1 MFLFKKPET
10 FSELRAF
17 RVSLDRF
24 QWGFLFVFTI
34 GCFVSISLAQISAL
48 AGFLT
53 WMAHVRFTCSWKRI
67 QFPLILPFALFAGAS
82 ILSVILAVDWQ
93 VSVETL
99 KKLLEIL
106 IFFWVLNVLR
116 ALKPKNNFLNRI
128 LIFRKNGLGNTKN
141 KVLNNGETLA
151 LFFAGGGG
159 LVSLYCF
166 YLAAQQGIQLPHRV
180 VGTFDNPISWGVIL
194 MMFCLLPGAHLIYSP
209 RMKKIVPG
217 LLFLILVS
225 CLIITLAREAW
236 LGFTV
241 SLAGMF
247 LFRKP
252 VLALLAP
259 LTFILILILMPVS
272 VQDRLMAM
280 TDLSQQ
286 TLKLRV
292 FMWKGGWEIFK
303 DYPVFGC
310 GFKCPSIVA
319 NDYPGYEKF
328 LQVWAGGLHNNYVQT
343 AVELGLVGLITW
355 MSIWVVFFWQSILR
369 LRALSDNNPDR
380 WIIHGSIWAV
390 AAFLI
395 ACIFESHF
403 YDTEVAMILFA
414 IMALPFSII
423 TNDPYLDG
431 RKNKMKYSFQG
442 LMTPIEKLGSLN
454 TKATNR

>member
-1 MFLFKKPET
+1 MFLLKKPEN

-17 RVSLDRF
+17 RVSLDRI
-24 QWGFLFVFTI
+24 QWGCLFLFTI
-34 GCFVSISLAQISAL
+34 GCFLSISLAQISAL

-53 WMAHVRFTCSWKRI
+53 WMAQVKFTCSWKRI
-67 QFPLILPFALFAGAS
+67 QFPLLLPFTLFASAS

-93 VSVETL
+93 ISVETL
-99 KKLLEIL
+99 KKLLEVL

-116 ALKPKNNFLNRI
+116 VLKPKRNFVNQI
-128 LIFRKNGLGNTKN
+128 LFSRKNSLSNAKN
-141 KVLNNGETLA
+141 YVLRNGEILT
-151 LFFAGGGG
+151 LFFVGGGS
-159 LVSLYCF
+159 LIALYCF
-166 YLAAQQGIQLPHRV
+166 YLAAQHGIQLPHRV
-180 VGTFDNPISWGVIL
+180 IGTFDNPISWGVIL
-194 MMFCLLPGAHLIYSP
+194 MMFCLLAGAHLIYSP
-209 RMKKIVPG
+209 RQKKLVPG
-217 LLFLILVS
+217 LFFFILVS

-247 LFRKP
+247 FFRKP

-259 LTFILILILMPVS
+259 LIFILILILMPVS
-272 VQDRLMAM
+272 IQDRLMAM

-292 FMWKGGWEIFK
+292 LMWKGGWEIFK

-328 LQVWAGGLHNNYVQT
+328 LQVWAGGLHNNFVQT
-343 AVELGLVGLITW
+343 AVELGLVGLATW
-355 MSIWVVFFWQSILR
+355 VSIWAVFFWQCILR
-369 LRALSDNNPDR
+369 LRALNNNNPDR
-380 WIIHGSIWAV
+380 WLIHGSIWAV

-395 ACIFESHF
+395 ACVFESHF

-414 IMALPFSII
+414 IMALPFSVI
-423 TNDPYLDG
+423 TKDPVLDG
-431 RKNKMKYSFQG
+431 KKK
-442 LMTPIEKLGSLN
+442 
-454 TKATNR
+454 